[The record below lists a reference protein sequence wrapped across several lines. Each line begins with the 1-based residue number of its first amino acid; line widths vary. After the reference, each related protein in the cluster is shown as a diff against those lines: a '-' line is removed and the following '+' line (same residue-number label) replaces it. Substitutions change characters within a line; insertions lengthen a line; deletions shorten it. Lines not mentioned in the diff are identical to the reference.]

1 MKYKE
6 GNGVAEKS
14 FVSIGEDNRRRLDE
28 LESRVALLEELK
40 VRKSVKDGKLKELVG
55 AEIARIRKR
64 INEHR
69 SDYLFETV
77 WSDSEVLKKLERL
90 LELSEEQ

>member
-28 LESRVALLEELK
+28 LEARVATLEELCYGIVTKRERYTHMTK
-40 VRKSVKDGKLKELVG
+40 VRLE
-55 AEIARIRKR
+55 AE
-64 INEHR
+64 
-69 SDYLFETV
+69 
-77 WSDSEVLKKLERL
+77 
-90 LELSEEQ
+90 

>member
-28 LESRVALLEELK
+28 LEARVALLEELL
-40 VRKSVKDGKLKELVG
+40 SNMVK
-55 AEIARIRKR
+55 
-64 INEHR
+64 
-69 SDYLFETV
+69 
-77 WSDSEVLKKLERL
+77 
-90 LELSEEQ
+90 EEGME

>member
-28 LESRVALLEELK
+28 LEARVVLLEELLSNMGK
-40 VRKSVKDGKLKELVG
+40 VVFVND
-55 AEIARIRKR
+55 
-64 INEHR
+64 
-69 SDYLFETV
+69 
-77 WSDSEVLKKLERL
+77 
-90 LELSEEQ
+90 